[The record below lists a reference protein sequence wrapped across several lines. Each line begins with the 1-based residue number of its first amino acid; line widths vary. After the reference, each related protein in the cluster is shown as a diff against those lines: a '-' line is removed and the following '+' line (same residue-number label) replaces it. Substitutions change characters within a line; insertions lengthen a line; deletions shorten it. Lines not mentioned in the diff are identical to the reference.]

1 MKVVFT
7 TTQPTITEPRAG
19 DAGYD
24 LHAAER
30 AVIRPG
36 TRERI
41 SVGAHI
47 ELPPCTVGLIRDR
60 SGLAHFHGLTVL
72 GGVIDQG
79 YRGLVSVVLLN
90 TDERQSY
97 EVNVG
102 DRVAQLVILPI
113 LTPALEIVEGTWEM
127 TTTARAENGFMSSGR

>member
-1 MKVVFT
+1 MKVTFT
-7 TTQPTITEPRAG
+7 TDQPTITAPYAG

-24 LHAAER
+24 LHAAE
-30 AVIRPG
+30 AVVLRPG
-36 TRERI
+36 ERWRI

-47 ELPPCTVGLIRDR
+47 ELPPCTAGLIRDR

-79 YRGLVSVVLLN
+79 YRGLLSVVLLN

-97 EVNVG
+97 EVNIG
-102 DRVAQLVILPI
+102 DRIAQLVILPI
-113 LTPALEIVEGTWEM
+113 LTPALEVVEGTWEM
-127 TTTARAENGFMSSGR
+127 SATVRAENGFMSTGV

>member
-7 TTQPTITEPRAG
+7 TDRPTISAPKPG

-24 LHAAER
+24 LHAAESV
-30 AVIRPG
+30 VIRPG

-41 SVGAHI
+41 SIGAHI

-72 GGVIDQG
+72 GGIIDEA
-79 YRGLVSVVLLN
+79 YRGLISVVLLN
-90 TDERQSY
+90 TDTKPY
-97 EVNVG
+97 EVSIG
-102 DRVAQLVILPI
+102 DRIAQLVILPI
-113 LTPALEIVEGTWEM
+113 FTPALEVVEGTWEM
-127 TTTARAENGFMSSGR
+127 RATARAENGFMSSGR

>member
-7 TTQPTITEPRAG
+7 TAQPTITAPRPG

-127 TTTARAENGFMSSGR
+127 TTTARAEQGFMSTGR